1 MDTDMRFKIEDTD
14 QREFKDQNMIDDEMT
29 ERIRLQGEMMI

>member
-1 MDTDMRFKIEDTD
+1 MRFKIEDTD